1 MIQTVSPPSSRS
13 LSRQT
18 IGLLLE
24 MKRLLRR
31 YDISIMLNSSDAIE
45 RILMIL
51 AGLADLDIQ
60 ECREQLL
67 HAMLPLD
74 RLYLVKHM
82 EDEITCDR
90 CGVRLPVVLSAEAD
104 LEKPEVVRCTCGKQ
118 LQVAMEPRKHPRKS
132 TQLEGVYLYESN
144 RELTGEMTV
153 SDLSHGGLCMR
164 LEGPHSL
171 VRHDRLLVVFTL
183 DDLGHTSISEP
194 ARVRH
199 VRGQAL
205 GIQFVNTQN
214 RNKALTVYLKT

>member
-1 MIQTVSPPSSRS
+1 MIQTASPQSSRS

-18 IGLLLE
+18 VGLLLE

-31 YDISIMLNSSDAIE
+31 YDVSITLNTSDAIE
-45 RILMIL
+45 RILMIS
-51 AGLADLDIQ
+51 ADLADIDIR

-67 HAMLPLD
+67 HALLPLD
-74 RLYLVKHM
+74 RIYLVRHM
-82 EDEITCDR
+82 EGEITCDR
-90 CGVRLPVVLSAEAD
+90 CGLRLPVMLSAEAD
-104 LEKPEVVRCTCGKQ
+104 IEKPEVVRCKCGKR
-118 LQVAMEPRKHPRKS
+118 LQVAMEPRKHPRKA
-132 TQLEGVYLYESN
+132 TQLEGVYLYESD

-153 SDLSHGGLCMR
+153 SDLSYGGLCMHI
-164 LEGPHSL
+164 EGPHSL

-199 VRGQAL
+199 VHGQAL

-214 RNKALTVYLKT
+214 RNKALTVYLRG

>member
-1 MIQTVSPPSSRS
+1 MIQTASPPSSRS

-18 IGLLLE
+18 VGLLLE

-31 YDISIMLNSSDAIE
+31 YDISIMLNASDAIE
-45 RILMIL
+45 RILMIS
-51 AGLADLDIQ
+51 AGLADLDIR

-82 EDEITCDR
+82 EDEIACDR
-90 CGVRLPVVLSAEAD
+90 CGVRISVVLSAGAD
-104 LEKPEVVRCTCGKQ
+104 IEKPEVVRCTCGKQ

-132 TQLEGVYLYESN
+132 TQLEGVYLYESD

-194 ARVRH
+194 ARVLH